1 MADIGLDQSTQSP
14 NASFMPTTP
23 LQLSGFLTGDTI
35 QVTGDTGSLKFLVQF
50 NIQEKHTP
58 YHNNNLFNSLGAD
71 ASHPENEHQTCQNSN
86 VSSYVTPPNGV
97 QEVEDQNSYQFPE
110 EGGGSTGQ
118 IVTRLSSGV
127 ISPVNYFPQISLSSS
142 GLRLCGKKRY
152 EGKNQSAD
160 DVFERVLRRHRSP
173 IRPCTSYAFFVM
185 ATWGSVKSSSFGE
198 TSKQLGQMWCQLPQT
213 KKRFYKEMAMKDS
226 ARYKKQCVQLMKKPT
241 QSTARRLK
249 K

>member
-1 MADIGLDQSTQSP
+1 M
-14 NASFMPTTP
+14 
-23 LQLSGFLTGDTI
+23 
-35 QVTGDTGSLKFLVQF
+35 
-50 NIQEKHTP
+50 
-58 YHNNNLFNSLGAD
+58 
-71 ASHPENEHQTCQNSN
+71 
-86 VSSYVTPPNGV
+86 
-97 QEVEDQNSYQFPE
+97 
-110 EGGGSTGQ
+110 
-118 IVTRLSSGV
+118 
-127 ISPVNYFPQISLSSS
+127 VNYFPRISLSSS

-152 EGKNQSAD
+152 GGKNQSAD

-241 QSTARRLK
+241 RSTARRLK
-249 K
+249 M